1 MQLKE
6 KLDIAFFRKN
16 KYPFQ
21 KTILFH
27 NSGTFRTVSCD
38 CTFVELSH
46 EYKQVQ
52 SFKKTPKCRRRF
64 I

>member
-6 KLDIAFFRKN
+6 KLDIVFLEK
-16 KYPFQ
+16 KYSFQ
-21 KTILFH
+21 KTILFLS
-27 NSGTFRTVSCD
+27 SGTFRTVSCD

-52 SFKKTPKCRRRF
+52 SFKKITKM
-64 I
+64 

>member
-6 KLDIAFFRKN
+6 KLYIVFFSEK
-16 KYPFQ
+16 KYSFQ
-21 KTILFH
+21 KTFLFL

-52 SFKKTPKCRRRF
+52 SFKKITEM
-64 I
+64 